1 MSWVESC
8 NKRSRNQVIGFFFRF
23 LGNLLPVIVVFS
35 LSVFPFT
42 DTLARFI
49 WLIQD
54 KYEPAPGKVTT
65 HYFFYNGTCWCH
77 GNFVARQ
84 KRSGWLSF
92 LQPAPRTLFFFEISG
107 SGYPREKVVT
117 CTPLGMHSLL
127 RSSLIHVLSC
137 LFLQHTYGICSNSLE
152 DRSHLLVPNVGKQG
166 RPYDRH

>member
-1 MSWVESC
+1 M
-8 NKRSRNQVIGFFFRF
+8 
-23 LGNLLPVIVVFS
+23 
-35 LSVFPFT
+35 
-42 DTLARFI
+42 
-49 WLIQD
+49 
-54 KYEPAPGKVTT
+54 
-65 HYFFYNGTCWCH
+65 
-77 GNFVARQ
+77 ARQ

-107 SGYPREKVVT
+107 NGYPREKVVT

-137 LFLQHTYGICSNSLE
+137 LFLQHTYGIRSNSLE